1 MLHPWRSLQLMT
13 AQQALQ
19 PLQPSSGGGSCSN
32 CHDGA
37 CSCFN
42 PGDRPCRCDGPCG
55 CSSPYARC
63 WGCSKPC
70 DEPCSCFCPHDG
82 PCGRDRPCP
91 GPCERTCGAATE
103 PSVPLSGARVHK
115 TRKRLRKSAH
125 LVRKSTLAKMGTGE
139 EDENEAEP
147 SQEICGKQFRERQ
160 GPALPP
166 QCGSTVALRR
176 CERSQE

>member
-13 AQQALQ
+13 TQQALQ

-55 CSSPYARC
+55 CSSPYAGC

-70 DEPCSCFCPHDG
+70 DGPCSCFCPHDG

-125 LVRKSTLAKMGTGE
+125 LVRKSTLVKMGTGKRMRTKPSHRKKSAGNSSGRGR
-139 EDENEAEP
+139 DPQSPHSVEA
-147 SQEICGKQFRERQ
+147 QW
-160 GPALPP
+160 L
-166 QCGSTVALRR
+166 
-176 CERSQE
+176 